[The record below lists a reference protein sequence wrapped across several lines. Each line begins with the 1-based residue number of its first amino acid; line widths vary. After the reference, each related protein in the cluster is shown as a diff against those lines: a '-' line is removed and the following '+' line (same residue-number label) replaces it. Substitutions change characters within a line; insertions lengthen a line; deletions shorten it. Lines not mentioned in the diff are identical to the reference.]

1 MAATDVER
9 LVLQMS
15 ADMTRLNRNVVAGQ
29 RAFDRQLL
37 AMERRAQ
44 QMERRL
50 TRTMAQAGHGMTSA
64 LKSTLTSL
72 APTLAAAFSAQQVIK
87 YADAYTSLQNRLKA
101 AGLEGDRL
109 IKVENALYGAAN
121 KNGVAV
127 DAVSQLY
134 QRASL
139 SRQALGATDEQ
150 LIALTEG
157 VTAALLVQ
165 GTSASQA
172 SGPLLQLGQA
182 LGGGTVRAEELNS
195 LLEGTPLI
203 LQAAANGISRF
214 NGDMSKLS
222 AAVRDGKVSSQ
233 ELFQGLLKG
242 LPAIQAQAETMPLT
256 VSQAFEVLNN
266 ELGRFVGQSDQG
278 LSASQRMAAGIQ
290 SLAMNLDKIVPVIVT
305 LATLIGGRFAW
316 SLTAS
321 SSAMAA
327 NSIAATTAAVRLA
340 AFQTAMTASMTGA
353 TRATVV
359 ATAAMRG
366 FTAAIAA
373 NPIGLAVIAITALT
387 AAFASYKATVEDAA
401 EASEKSNKLIREFG
415 SHSNGSVA
423 GVNALTGAT
432 SALAVETLKLADARM
447 QDMRAARLQQIES
460 NRAAAQKLREPN
472 LWQRGL
478 ELGLHAVPG
487 VGGTAART
495 VARARESA
503 AAALDKQNTELMAQ
517 AIQIGMAP
525 GAVWTHDGAQTRSS
539 FASDGPKKKSG
550 SGPSPE
556 ELVAARE
563 MLRLQGQLQLLQA
576 QGNEDQARSVQ
587 RQIDLINITKQF
599 KDAQVQ
605 NAEAEAKAQM
615 DALWAAEDAVR
626 IAEEAERQGKK
637 NAERRERANQAEQD
651 HARRQNDLLLD
662 RLGYEAEL
670 ARLTGDRSR
679 IEVAERELFIAERIN
694 ELLAL
699 KPGLISEAEARAQ
712 ATSEYGA
719 LESADREGQARDE
732 FRRAFADGIRAAID
746 GDMGGFFES
755 LADRFTDRMLDNLAD
770 NLFDLLSSAAKG
782 FSQGGGGSGGWMS
795 AIASVFSPRATGGP
809 VTAGQSY
816 LVGERRPEI
825 FVPNV
830 NGTVIPSVNAAMG
843 LMDQAGAA
851 RIQQSLAIRID
862 VNDDRFNAYVDGR
875 AAPMAA
881 QGTAAG
887 VAFTQDQARNAN
899 RRRRQSLI

>member
-44 QMERRL
+44 HMERRL

-321 SSAMAA
+321 ASAMAA

-432 SALAVETLKLADARM
+432 SALAVETLKLADARL
-447 QDMRAARLQQIES
+447 QDMRAARLQQIEA

-478 ELGLHAVPG
+478 EYGLYAVPG
-487 VGGTAART
+487 GSVAARAA
-495 VARARESA
+495 ARAREA
-503 AAALDKQNTELMAQ
+503 AAEGLDKQNTELMAQ
-517 AIQIGMAP
+517 AIQIGMGP
-525 GAVWTHDGAQTRSS
+525 GVVWTHEGATSRSTSTDGGS
-539 FASDGPKKKSG
+539 KKKGS

-556 ELVAARE
+556 ELAAARE

-637 NAERRERANQAEQD
+637 NAERRERADQAEQD

-782 FSQGGGGSGGWMS
+782 FGQSGGGSGGWMS

-875 AAPMAA
+875 AAPLAA

-887 VAFTQDQARNAN
+887 VAFTQDQARNAS

>member
-109 IKVENALYGAAN
+109 IKVEDALYGAAN
-121 KNGVAV
+121 KNGAAV

-321 SSAMAA
+321 ASAMAA

-401 EASEKSNKLIREFG
+401 EASEKSNKLISEFG

-447 QDMRAARLQQIES
+447 QDMRAARLQQIEA

-478 ELGLHAVPG
+478 EYGLYAVPG
-487 VGGTAART
+487 GSVAARAA
-495 VARARESA
+495 ARAREA
-503 AAALDKQNTELMAQ
+503 AADGLDKQNTELMAQ
-517 AIQIGMAP
+517 AIQIGMGP
-525 GAVWTHDGAQTRSS
+525 GAVWTHEGATSRSTSTDGGS
-539 FASDGPKKKSG
+539 KKKGS

-556 ELVAARE
+556 ELAAARE

-637 NAERRERANQAEQD
+637 NAERRERADQAEQD

-782 FSQGGGGSGGWMS
+782 FGQSGGGSGGWMS

-851 RIQQSLAIRID
+851 RTQQSLAIRID

-875 AAPMAA
+875 AAPLAA

-887 VAFTQDQARNAN
+887 VAFTQDQARNAS

>member
-321 SSAMAA
+321 ASAMAA

-432 SALAVETLKLADARM
+432 SALAVETLKLADARL
-447 QDMRAARLQQIES
+447 QDMRAARLQQIEA

-478 ELGLHAVPG
+478 EYGLYAVPG
-487 VGGTAART
+487 GSVAARAA
-495 VARARESA
+495 ARAREA
-503 AAALDKQNTELMAQ
+503 AAEGLDKQNTELMAQ
-517 AIQIGMAP
+517 AIQIGMGP
-525 GAVWTHDGAQTRSS
+525 GAVWTHEGATSRSTSTDG
-539 FASDGPKKKSG
+539 GVKKKGS

-556 ELVAARE
+556 ELAAARE

-637 NAERRERANQAEQD
+637 NAERRERADQAEQD
-651 HARRQNDLLLD
+651 HARRKNDLLLD

-782 FSQGGGGSGGWMS
+782 FGQSGGGSGGWMS

-875 AAPMAA
+875 AAPLAA

-887 VAFTQDQARNAN
+887 VAFTQDQARNAS